1 MLTARYERLGLE
13 RGDKMLD
20 LGCGFGRHAFEA
32 ARRGADVIALDA
44 GRDEVEGVKNMFAAM
59 VAAGELD
66 AESLHAVAVQGDAL
80 HLPFPD
86 AAFDRVICSEVVKSA
101 SIANAS

>member
-1 MLTARYERLGLE
+1 MLTARYDQLGLE
-13 RGDKMLD
+13 RGDKILD

-66 AESLHAVAVQGDAL
+66 AETVHSAAVQGDAL
-80 HLPFPD
+80 HLRSPM
-86 AAFDRVICSEVVKSA
+86 RRSTG
-101 SIANAS
+101 